1 MPSEFTGAVD
11 SSISEISDFA
21 IVLMAWFCSA
31 NRHDV
36 AFSMI
41 NLAA

>member
-1 MPSEFTGAVD
+1 MPATL
-11 SSISEISDFA
+11 SIEIA
-21 IVLMAWFCSA
+21 LMAWFCRA
-31 NRHDV
+31 GRHDV